1 MILKYSALFFF
12 LFSFQ
17 QNLFS
22 QIVTVKDREDLSN
35 LEFVTFISSD
45 KSIFAATDKKG
56 QVNFT
61 PFQKATSIEVSRL
74 GYKTKVLTYQ
84 RVIDLDYVILLDPKP
99 FLSDQIIISASRW
112 KERSA
117 ETPSRIAVLGEKSI
131 TIQQPQT
138 SADLLNTSGQIF
150 LQKSQLGGGSPMIR
164 GFATNRLLISVDGV
178 RMNTAIF
185 RSGNLQN
192 VINIDPFS
200 VQQTEILF
208 GPGSVMYGSDA
219 IGGVMDFTTTKP
231 QFAIDDTLLFH
242 VDATTRYSSVNTEK
256 TNHIGIKLGSQ
267 KWAYVGSAT
276 YFDFGDLRMGSHGPS
291 EYLKPFYVD
300 TKNGIDS
307 AMVNPDP
314 QSQRPT
320 AYNQINTL
328 QKLAYRIIKDVDLEY
343 AFQYSTTS
351 DYPRYDR
358 LIRTKNGN
366 PKSAVWKYGPQEWR
380 MQVLTLSNRIKTRF
394 YDDMVLKLAYQN
406 FEESRIDRDFKKP
419 TQSTRIEQVGAIS
432 ASIDF
437 LKLWS
442 DSRKLSYGIEF
453 ITNEVKSVGF
463 DENITSNTKVDAQSR
478 YPQANW
484 SSYAIFASYSHN
496 LTEKLKL
503 VTGARYNQYV
513 IDATFDTRFYP
524 FPFTKTS
531 INDGALTGSLGAIW
545 NPSVKTTLSAIVS
558 TGFRTPNVDDLGKV
572 FESVPGSVIVPNPD
586 LKAEYAYNAEL
597 GFAQVFGEVAKW
609 DVTVYYTLLDNALV
623 RRDFQLA
630 GQDSIMYSGEM
641 SKVQAIQ
648 NAAEARV
655 WGIQTGIDFDL
666 WAGFTLQSRFSY
678 QKGEEELDNGTTN
691 PLRHASPWF
700 GNTKIQYSVS
710 KWRSELNLV
719 YNGEVSFKDLS
730 DDERSKPFYYA
741 IDKNGNPYTPAY
753 AILNFKNVYYFN
765 SNWMISAGI
774 ENMFDLR
781 YRAYSSGLVAP
792 GRNVMLALKAS
803 F

>member
-1 MILKYSALFFF
+1 MILKYSSFLFFIF
-12 LFSFQ
+12 CFY
-17 QNLFS
+17 QNLYS
-22 QIVTVKDREDLSN
+22 QIVTVKDREDLSI
-35 LEFVTFISSD
+35 LELVTFVATNP
-45 KSIFAATDKKG
+45 SIAAVTDKKG
-56 QVNFT
+56 QLDFT
-61 PFQKATSIEVSRL
+61 PFQNATSIEIRRL
-74 GYKTKVLTYQ
+74 GYKTKVRTYEQ
-84 RVIDLDYVILLDPKP
+84 VKDSKFLILLDPKP
-99 FLSDQIIISASRW
+99 FYSDQIIISASRW

-117 ETPSRIAVLGEKSI
+117 ETPARIAVIGQKDI
-131 TIQQPQT
+131 AVQQPQT

-164 GFATNRLLISVDGV
+164 GFSTNRLLISVDGV

-219 IGGVMDFTTTKP
+219 IGGVMDFTTLKP
-231 QFAIDDTLLFH
+231 QFAIDDTLFSQ
-242 VDATTRYSSVNTEK
+242 VDVSSRYSSVDKEK
-256 TNHIGIKLGSQ
+256 TNHIGLKLGNQ
-267 KWAYVGSAT
+267 NWAYMGSAT
-276 YFDFGDLRMGSHGPS
+276 YFDFGDLKMGSHGPA
-291 EYLKPFYVD
+291 EYLKPFYVE
-300 TKNGIDS
+300 TVNGVDIS
-307 AMVNPDP
+307 VPNPDP
-314 QSQRPT
+314 MVQRPT
-320 AYNQINTL
+320 AYNQFNTL
-328 QKLAYRIIKDVDLEY
+328 QKIAYKLTKDVDLEY
-343 AFQYSTTS
+343 AFHYSATS

-358 LIRTKNGN
+358 LIRTKAGK

-406 FEESRIDRDFKKP
+406 FEESRIDRSFNKP
-419 TQSTRIEQVGAIS
+419 TLSTRIEEVAAIS
-432 ASIDF
+432 ASVDF
-437 LKLWS
+437 LKIWS

-453 ITNEVKSVGF
+453 ITNDVKSVGF

-478 YPQANW
+478 YPQATW
-484 SSYAIFASYSHN
+484 SSYAAFVSYSHN
-496 LTEKLKL
+496 LSEKLKL

-524 FPFTKTS
+524 FPFTKTT
-531 INDGALTGSLGAIW
+531 INDGALTGSFGAIW
-545 NPSVKTTLSAIVS
+545 NPATKTTLSAILS

-572 FESVPGSVIVPNPD
+572 FDSVPGSVIVPNPN

-597 GFAQVFGEVAKW
+597 GFAQLFGDVAKF
-609 DVTVYYTLLDNALV
+609 DVTVFYTLLDNAMV

-630 GQDSIMYSGEM
+630 GQDSIMYDSEM

-655 WGIQTGIDFDL
+655 MGIQSGLDFNLWTGL
-666 WAGFTLQSRFSY
+666 TLQTRFSY

-691 PLRHASPWF
+691 PLRHAAPWF
-700 GNTKIQYSVS
+700 GNTKIQYSYE

-719 YNGEVSFKDLS
+719 YNGEVSYKDLN

-753 AILNFKNVYYFN
+753 AILNFKNVYQIN

-792 GRNVMLALKAS
+792 GRNIIVALKAS